1 MMPDYLKAGL
11 LSLGLAVIGIPLLIP
26 VLRSLGLGQYVR
38 EEGPGSH
45 LHKSGT
51 PTMGGIVFLV
61 TIPVAVFFGSR
72 PAAENLMA
80 VFLVLAMGLLGF
92 LDDYLKIRRRHSEGL
107 TSRQKIAGQ
116 LVVALVFAAALWRAQ
131 GGGLWLPLVD
141 VYVDLGLFYIPLAVF
156 VIISTV
162 NGVNFTDGIDGLCS
176 GVTFLVAVA
185 FFLLCRAWG
194 LSQLTSLAG
203 ALAGSCLGF
212 LLYNL
217 HPARVFMGDTGA
229 LALGGA
235 VAALALLSDT
245 ALLLPLLGII
255 YVAEVAS
262 VILQVAYF
270 RATGGKRLFR
280 MSPLHHHFELGGWKE
295 SRVDLLFWMVSAFAA
310 MLFLWIA
317 I

>member
-1 MMPDYLKAGL
+1 MPDYLKAGL

-26 VLRSLGLGQYVR
+26 VLRRLGFGQYVR
-38 EEGPGSH
+38 EDGPGSH
-45 LHKSGT
+45 LRKSGT
-51 PTMGGIVFLV
+51 PTMGGIVFLL
-61 TIPVAVFFGSR
+61 TIPAAVFFAGR
-72 PAAENLMA
+72 PAAENLLA
-80 VFLVLAMGLLGF
+80 LFLVLAMGLLGF
-92 LDDYLKIRRRHSEGL
+92 LDDILKIRGHHSEGL
-107 TSRQKIAGQ
+107 TSRQKIVGQ
-116 LVVALVFAAALWRAQ
+116 IVVALLFAAALWRMQ
-131 GGGLWLPLVD
+131 GGRVWLPLVNS
-141 VYVDLGLFYIPLAVF
+141 YMDLGLFYIPAAVF
-156 VIISTV
+156 VITSTV

-185 FFLLCRAWG
+185 FLLLCRAWG
-194 LSQLTSLAG
+194 LPQLTSLAG

-262 VILQVAYF
+262 VILQVTWF

-295 SRVDLLFWMVSAFAA
+295 SRVDLVFWAVSACAA
-310 MLFLWIA
+310 MLFLWVA